1 MMIMT
6 TTNDDDDGIFG
17 SEQCLY
23 SIQSRVHIYHY
34 YEQCKIIKRLC
45 VKSILHRSEEFG
57 LFAESVMYVS
67 RVFFTKCC

>member
-1 MMIMT
+1 MMMV
-6 TTNDDDDGIFG
+6 F
-17 SEQCLY
+17 SEASKAY